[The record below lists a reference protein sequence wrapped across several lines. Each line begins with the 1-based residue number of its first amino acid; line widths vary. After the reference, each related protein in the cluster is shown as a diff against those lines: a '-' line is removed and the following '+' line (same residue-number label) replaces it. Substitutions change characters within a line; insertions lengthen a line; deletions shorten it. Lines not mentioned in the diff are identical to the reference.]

1 MTTRHGVTLF
11 AALLGVSLLVAACG
25 AQGGTDVVSH
35 GGPVSDYV
43 SLVDAL
49 RAAGATVEPAGE
61 VSQPFLSAAG
71 QVIGVDGHDVQVF
84 EYADEAAADDDAA
97 LISPDGSSVGT
108 SLITWIATPH
118 FFRKGRLLVLCV
130 GDDGDLIAALE
141 NALGP
146 QFAGG

>member
-1 MTTRHGVTLF
+1 MRHGVTLF
-11 AALLGVSLLVAACG
+11 AALLGVSLLVAAYG
-25 AQGGTDVVSH
+25 TQGGTDVVSH

-43 SLVDAL
+43 SLVEAL

-61 VSQPFLSAAG
+61 VSQPFPSVEG

-97 LISPDGSSVGT
+97 LISPDGGSVST

-118 FFRKGRLLVLCV
+118 FFRKGRLLVLYV
-130 GDDGDLIAALE
+130 GDDGDLVAALE
-141 NALGP
+141 RALGP